1 MKRVKALVSLLLCAA
16 LMAPAITS
24 AFAAADYTVQP
35 QSAAHLTAL
44 SSAASGVLQKVLSV
58 PATEQT
64 QAAGE
69 TAESARDK
77 EETLKAQEEA
87 AAGKLPPQMGWSTW
101 NFFREKINEEKA
113 MDAAKALV
121 NTNLNDHGYVYFNL
135 DDCWQSN
142 MRDENGRM
150 QFDLRASRAA
160 RISSSRLTRST
171 RRTRSR

>member
-16 LMAPAITS
+16 LMAPASST
-24 AFAAADYTVQP
+24 AFAAADYTEQP
-35 QSAAHLTAL
+35 QQAFQLTTLPSAAT
-44 SSAASGVLQKVLSV
+44 SVLQKVLTAPS
-58 PATEQT
+58 AA
-64 QAAGE
+64 QAKTSGE
-69 TAESARDK
+69 TAESAKEK
-77 EETLKAQEEA
+77 EEILEEQEAA

-150 QFDLRASRAA
+150 QFDLTGFPSGPDF
-160 RISSSRLTRST
+160 IKD
-171 RRTRSR
+171 

>member
-16 LMAPAITS
+16 LMAPATTS

-58 PATEQT
+58 PATAQEP
-64 QAAGE
+64 AAGE

-87 AAGKLPPQMGWSTW
+87 AAGKLPPADGMVDLELLP
-101 NFFREKINEEKA
+101 RENQRRKG
-113 MDAAKALV
+113 D
-121 NTNLNDHGYVYFNL
+121 G
-135 DDCWQSN
+135 CGQSL
-142 MRDENGRM
+142 GKH
-150 QFDLRASRAA
+150 QSK
-160 RISSSRLTRST
+160 
-171 RRTRSR
+171 RSRIRVFQFGRLLAVQYARRKRPDAV